1 MATASGLND
10 FDYQSLT
17 TLSMGLKNLNQIETS
32 SKIPIPPEVME
43 HFNRKFS
50 SINVLGTFVKLI
62 VAFCFRHKL
71 PLYDGTVSRDWT
83 RLVNNRFG
91 YLCE

>member
-17 TLSMGLKNLNQIETS
+17 TLSMGLKNLNQLETV

-43 HFNRKFS
+43 HFNRNILF
-50 SINVLGTFVKLI
+50 NQ
-62 VAFCFRHKL
+62 
-71 PLYDGTVSRDWT
+71 
-83 RLVNNRFG
+83 
-91 YLCE
+91 

>member
-43 HFNRKFS
+43 HFNRKFT
-50 SINVLGTFVKLI
+50 SINIPPRTYLQRC
-62 VAFCFRHKL
+62 VALFQ
-71 PLYDGTVSRDWT
+71 T
-83 RLVNNRFG
+83 
-91 YLCE
+91 